1 MPGHRLTRV
10 IILVCSLLA
19 FIGFYH
25 VLQYVSRRPIT
36 TSSDDMQG
44 PWSNAKGQAMPLPIS
59 EYSATSTEH
68 STGNTTLNSD
78 DNTLLR
84 AAMVALVRNSELDG
98 IRSTIRQVDDRFN
111 REFGYPYILLNDVDF
126 TDEFMDKVQAITK
139 AKIYFG
145 KLPES
150 HWGLSPY
157 VTEEKVKA
165 ALARNKDRY
174 LYGGSYSY
182 RLMCRYQSG
191 FIHKH
196 PLLANLD
203 YYWRIEPGVDYYCSM
218 TYDPFRYMRDNN
230 LVYGYTIAPT
240 EKELT
245 VETLWNTTRRWMIE
259 NPEHLPEKSFIH
271 WTINEKSKYTMCHFW
286 SNFEIVDLSF
296 YRSAAYES
304 YFQHLDRAGGF
315 FYERWGD
322 APVHS
327 IAASMLLRKEQIH
340 WFEDV
345 GYHHPGYAHCPNK
358 PEMHRNCICDKGQN
372 FMYHG
377 MCNRRFAEVGDIYK
391 DQALELAHLP
401 DRK

>member
-1 MPGHRLTRV
+1 MPGHRLTR
-10 IILVCSLLA
+10 IFILTGSLLA
-19 FIGFYH
+19 FAGFYH

-36 TSSDDMQG
+36 VLDEMQG
-44 PWSNAKGQAMPLPIS
+44 PWSSAKGQDMSLPVS
-59 EYSATSTEH
+59 EYATASPVY
-68 STGNTTLNSD
+68 STGNATVNGD

-84 AAMVALVRNSELDG
+84 AAMVALVRNSEMDG
-98 IRSTIRQVDDRFN
+98 IRATIRQVDDRFN
-111 REFGYPYILLNDVDF
+111 REFGYPYILLNDEDF
-126 TDEFMDKVQAITK
+126 TDEFKDKVQAITK
-139 AKIYFG
+139 AKVYFG
-145 KLPES
+145 KLPKS

-165 ALARNKDRY
+165 ALAHNKDRY

-191 FIHKH
+191 FIFKH
-196 PLLANLD
+196 PLLAHLD
-203 YYWRIEPGVDYYCSM
+203 YYWRIEPGVDYYCSLS
-218 TYDPFRYMRDNN
+218 YDPFRYMRDNN

-245 VETLWNTTRRWMIE
+245 VETLWNTTRTWMLE
-259 NPEHLPEKSFIH
+259 NPELLPEKSFIH
-271 WTINEKSKYTMCHFW
+271 WAINEKSKYTMCHFW
-286 SNFEIVDLSF
+286 SNFEIVDLAF

-340 WFEDV
+340 WFEDI

-358 PEMHRNCICDKGQN
+358 PEMLRNCICDKGQN

-377 MCNRRFAEVGDIYK
+377 MCSRRFTEVGDIYK
-391 DQALELAHLP
+391 DQALELARLP